1 MTNPVSISAWTRGY
15 LAALFL
21 CVAASG
27 YAQTQTD
34 YDRAKATYTT
44 AQLEAD
50 ALCGEASI
58 VWSGE
63 AAAVEKGWFNV
74 RNEFYD
80 KKPGG
85 TENLT
90 YNRSKSDISIA
101 GMRVAGVTNGGNLSG
116 VAIGFE
122 EAPETVFPKLPGNP
136 KMTKTAEY
144 KTEGITRWTQAK
156 AVPRLTALSYRNF
169 TLVSCERGENFKPK
183 SR

>member
-1 MTNPVSISAWTRGY
+1 MKNVAFISASTR
-15 LAALFL
+15 ALFTTLVL
-21 CVAASG
+21 CVAASSH
-27 YAQTQTD
+27 AQTQAD
-34 YDRAKATYTT
+34 YDRAKANYTT

-58 VWSGE
+58 VWGGD
-63 AAAVEKGWFNV
+63 AAAIEKGWFDV

-90 YNRSKSDISIA
+90 YNRSKSDIMIA
-101 GMRVAGVTNGGNLSG
+101 GMRVAGVTNGGSLSG

-122 EAPETVFPKLPGNP
+122 EAPETVFSKLPMNP
-136 KMTKTAEY
+136 KMIKTAEY
-144 KTEGITRWTQAK
+144 KTEGITRWTQTK
-156 AVPRLTALSYRNF
+156 PVPRLTALSYKNF

-183 SR
+183 FR